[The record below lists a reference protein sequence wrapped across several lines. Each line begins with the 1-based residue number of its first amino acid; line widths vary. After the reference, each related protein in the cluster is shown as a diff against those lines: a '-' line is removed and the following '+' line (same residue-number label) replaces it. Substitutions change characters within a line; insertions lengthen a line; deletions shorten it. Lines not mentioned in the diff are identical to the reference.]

1 MSEQTVQANR
11 QVPEIV
17 ALILAR
23 RGLDSAQMDRFLYPD
38 YDLHLHDPYL
48 MSDMAEAVDR
58 IVQARAAHEKVV
70 VYGDYDIDGITASAV
85 MLAALEALGIQAE
98 SYIPDRFEEGYGI
111 NQGAL
116 EKIQAEGAGLV
127 VSVDCGITS
136 VAEAEW
142 AKTHGLDLVITDHH
156 SVPEVIPQA
165 IAVINPKRPG
175 DNYPFKELAG
185 VGVAFKLAQALAVRT
200 GVPAAGQEKWLLDLV
215 ALGTI
220 CDVVPLVGENRVL
233 ASFGLKVMR
242 ITRRRGL
249 RALAD
254 VSGVRMGSFG
264 AYHAGY
270 VFGPR
275 MNAAGRLQHAASSL
289 ELVRTDS
296 DERARRIASDLDE
309 LNKQRRATQDAIFAE
324 AGAMA
329 EQDYANDAVLV
340 LAGENWSHGVVGI
353 VASKIAEKWQKPTLI
368 AQILG
373 EKAKGSARSVGNFN
387 MVEALRANADIL
399 ERFGGHFFAAGFTLG
414 RENLDLL
421 RKRLNS
427 KAQESGAQVADERPE
442 NDLELPNL
450 DGITMQ
456 MLSELE
462 MLEPHGNSNP
472 RPQIGIEGLSVTRVT
487 RMGKA
492 KEHLKLEL
500 TDGKGGRLTAVGF
513 GKSVQHPGL
522 REGQRVKICG
532 ILNKNEYQG
541 ASMIQLVISEIG
553 YE

>member
-1 MSEQTVQANR
+1 
-11 QVPEIV
+11 
-17 ALILAR
+17 
-23 RGLDSAQMDRFLYPD
+23 
-38 YDLHLHDPYL
+38 
-48 MSDMAEAVDR
+48 
-58 IVQARAAHEKVV
+58 
-70 VYGDYDIDGITASAV
+70 
-85 MLAALEALGIQAE
+85 
-98 SYIPDRFEEGYGI
+98 
-111 NQGAL
+111 
-116 EKIQAEGAGLV
+116 
-127 VSVDCGITS
+127 
-136 VAEAEW
+136 
-142 AKTHGLDLVITDHH
+142 
-156 SVPEVIPQA
+156 
-165 IAVINPKRPG
+165 
-175 DNYPFKELAG
+175 
-185 VGVAFKLAQALAVRT
+185 
-200 GVPAAGQEKWLLDLV
+200 
-215 ALGTI
+215 
-220 CDVVPLVGENRVL
+220 
-233 ASFGLKVMR
+233 
-242 ITRRRGL
+242 
-249 RALAD
+249 
-254 VSGVRMGSFG
+254 
-264 AYHAGY
+264 
-270 VFGPR
+270 
-275 MNAAGRLQHAASSL
+275 
-289 ELVRTDS
+289 
-296 DERARRIASDLDE
+296 
-309 LNKQRRATQDAIFAE
+309 
-324 AGAMA
+324 
-329 EQDYANDAVLV
+329 
-340 LAGENWSHGVVGI
+340 
-353 VASKIAEKWQKPTLI
+353 
-368 AQILG
+368 
-373 EKAKGSARSVGNFN
+373 

>member
-116 EKIQAEGAGLV
+116 AKIQAEGAGLV

>member
-513 GKSVQHPGL
+513 GKSEQHRGL

>member
-513 GKSVQHPGL
+513 GKSVQHRGL